1 LDAYPYLLL
10 NTLTKKNQ
18 LYLIISMNCQIKVA
32 LIIIWVNESSI
43 IVEVMETV
51 LLQLINLASN
61 RKGSVGWDGEGG
73 WGG

>member
-1 LDAYPYLLL
+1 
-10 NTLTKKNQ
+10 
-18 LYLIISMNCQIKVA
+18 MNCQIKVA